1 MTAFAAVAEDLW
13 SKLRE
18 RLEFNR
24 NELFLKVWVLFT
36 IPTSSAE
43 TAGNGNGMNA
53 FGKRGGLGGGNGRPQ
68 FGVAKPMKGGGSSSA
83 ASATPAP
90 SEPDGGDQFPPVP
103 DLTASLD
110 GGLESAV
117 EQVAA
122 MDRLTARQ

>member
-1 MTAFAAVAEDLW
+1 
-13 SKLRE
+13 
-18 RLEFNR
+18 
-24 NELFLKVWVLFT
+24 
-36 IPTSSAE
+36 
-43 TAGNGNGMNA
+43 MNA

-83 ASATPAP
+83 ASVTPAP

-117 EQVAA
+117 GQVAA
-122 MDRLTARQ
+122 MDRLTARQNASGEAASSRGEGFEAAVHRIKE